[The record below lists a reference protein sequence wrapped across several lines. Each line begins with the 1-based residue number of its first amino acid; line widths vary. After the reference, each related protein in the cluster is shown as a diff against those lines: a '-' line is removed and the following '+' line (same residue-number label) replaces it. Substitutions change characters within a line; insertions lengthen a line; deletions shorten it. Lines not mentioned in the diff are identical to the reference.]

1 MLTQKALNKKLTA
14 TLCTTTNT
22 IFVHKNNKAHL
33 QYTVNSE
40 KVIHNANA
48 QQLQAFYKLP
58 STVMQ
63 KTKNFNKLINTNLL
77 SNYLL
82 HTKKLIKH
90 LHFICK
96 CVTILT

>member
-1 MLTQKALNKKLTA
+1 MLYYKNNNNLAGQNMLTQKALNKKLTA

-63 KTKNFNKLINTNLL
+63 RTKNFNKLINTNLL
-77 SNYLL
+77 KQLFTT
-82 HTKKLIKH
+82 H
-90 LHFICK
+90 
-96 CVTILT
+96 